1 MTVRMRTEYWTKRIL
16 YNQVDNLKYELGLDF
31 IDASYPINSKALA
44 KEHCKNV
51 FIDEIDFPS
60 QYICGILYKG
70 DISTSIALNS
80 SREAC
85 QQNFDCMHELIHYFF
100 HDISCCQLMCS
111 DKNIQQDS
119 YIEWQANEGAAQFL
133 VPYQIFIPKYLE
145 LEKKY
150 AHSFWEDDSIEELA
164 EYFNVSYGVIKNRI
178 NSLETEILQYKRGKD
193 IKSLA
198 LISKNRAVTLGLN
211 KYKLK
216 QLYCKNCLSL
226 VDDDYEYC
234 PICCNDLFNHTFFKQ
249 KKRKGAGFMIYK
261 SEIETDENKKV
272 KKCPRCDNEE
282 ILDGDYC
289 QICGLEL
296 YNRCTNF
303 EEDDYGNF
311 VQGCGE
317 ICSSNARYCHR
328 CGHKTSFYQLGLLPD
343 YNQEKNNNDFVISN
357 GDDLPF

>member
-1 MTVRMRTEYWTKRIL
+1 
-16 YNQVDNLKYELGLDF
+16 
-31 IDASYPINSKALA
+31 
-44 KEHCKNV
+44 
-51 FIDEIDFPS
+51 
-60 QYICGILYKG
+60 
-70 DISTSIALNS
+70 
-80 SREAC
+80 
-85 QQNFDCMHELIHYFF
+85 
-100 HDISCCQLMCS
+100 
-111 DKNIQQDS
+111 
-119 YIEWQANEGAAQFL
+119 
-133 VPYQIFIPKYLE
+133 
-145 LEKKY
+145 
-150 AHSFWEDDSIEELA
+150 
-164 EYFNVSYGVIKNRI
+164 
-178 NSLETEILQYKRGKD
+178 
-193 IKSLA
+193 
-198 LISKNRAVTLGLN
+198 
-211 KYKLK
+211 
-216 QLYCKNCLSL
+216 
-226 VDDDYEYC
+226 
-234 PICCNDLFNHTFFKQ
+234 
-249 KKRKGAGFMIYK
+249 MIYK